1 MIVELILVTL
11 FGLAIGSFLNVCIY
25 RLPRKISIVRPRSR
39 CPHCDTPLR
48 PWHNIPV
55 VSYLI
60 LGGRCASCGQ
70 SIGWVYPLVEI
81 LTAGLLLFAYLEFG
95 LTAPFLVNGVL
106 FCLLVVLVFI
116 DLFERILPNVI
127 TLGGA
132 IIGFMLSPL
141 QSPELLRPLT
151 SALAEAPVT
160 GAFLSSLAGALLGGG
175 FLWVVAFLYLRVR
188 KIEGMGF
195 GDIKMMF
202 MVGTFLGWQ
211 FTWLTIFLGSLL
223 GVLLG
228 SLYIALFSRGRM
240 YELPFGT
247 FLGMAAV
254 IVVLFGPEFV
264 EWYFRIVI

>member
-1 MIVELILVTL
+1 MMVELVLVVL

-25 RLPRKISIVRPRSR
+25 RLPREASIVHPHSR
-39 CPHCDTPLR
+39 CPNCDTPLR

-55 VSYLI
+55 LSYL
-60 LGGRCASCGQ
+60 LLRGRCAACGK
-70 SIGWVYPLVEI
+70 SIGWMYPVVEV
-81 LTAGLLLFAYLEFG
+81 LTATLLLLAYLEFG
-95 LTAPFLVNGVL
+95 LTTPFVVNSLL
-106 FCLLVVLVFI
+106 FCLLIILVFI

-127 TLGGA
+127 TLSGA
-132 IIGFMLSPL
+132 VAGFLLSPL
-141 QSPELLRPLT
+141 QSTDLLRPLT
-151 SALAEAPVT
+151 SGLTQTPVA

-175 FLWVVAFLYLRVR
+175 FLWIVAFLYLRIR

-195 GDIKMMF
+195 GDIKMML

-223 GVLLG
+223 GVFLG

-247 FLGMAAV
+247 FLGVAAV
-254 IVVLFGPEFV
+254 IVVLFGPEFAD
-264 EWYFRIVI
+264 WYFRVVI